1 MARRKWIDKK
11 SAAHFTLVHRP
22 QNDPRIHDES
32 APAMVLNPTQAPNLN
47 GTSSGTSIRSRRL
60 DDLASQLGSDVDAI
74 RANEGEAA
82 NFGVFFD
89 DTEYDYMQHLREI
102 GQSGGE
108 AVFVESTASLNAANK
123 ARQKTSLA
131 DALQKMDLQHRSE
144 DLLDEDILPAKA
156 LQRITYQNQQDVPD
170 AIAGFKPDMD
180 PRLREVLE
188 ALEDEAYVDDDE
200 SNDDLFQELA
210 KDGEELDQDEFEDT
224 YGYDDDD
231 DDDGWESDATE
242 KPTKP
247 HTGFADS
254 RAGRGTDGDE
264 DDEAR
269 DTVPELVDLSA
280 AAQQAPPPLGEGGV
294 EGIEGAEGPS
304 DDWMEDFK
312 KFKKDQSTAGGAAA
326 PRKKITPAMSEV
338 QSSVWTTTTMGG
350 RKKKRKGALTQ
361 QSGFSMTSSSLVRTE
376 QLTLLDAR
384 FDKIDELYNNDDDE
398 GMSGYGDDMKSVS
411 AFSTT
416 SSVQGPLRGD
426 FDGIMD
432 EFLGGYR
439 MQGKR
444 AVKKG
449 AKQTGLEQLD
459 EIRRGLGPARLSTR
473 RK

>member
-32 APAMVLNPTQAPNLN
+32 APAMVLNPTQAPNFN
-47 GTSSGTSIRSRRL
+47 GTSTGTSVRSRQL
-60 DDLASQLGSDVDAI
+60 DDLASQLGADVEDI

-89 DTEYDYMQHLREI
+89 DSEYDYMQHLREI

-131 DALQKMDLQHRSE
+131 DALEKMDLQQRSE
-144 DLLDEDILPAKA
+144 DLLDADILPAKA

-210 KDGEELDQDEFEDT
+210 KDNEELDQDEFEDM
-224 YGYDDDD
+224 YGYDEDE
-231 DDDGWESDATE
+231 DDGWESDATE
-242 KPTKP
+242 KPSKPP
-247 HTGFADS
+247 HTGEN
-254 RAGRGTDGDE
+254 GEKGENDE

-269 DTVPELVDLSA
+269 DSVPELVDLSA
-280 AAQQAPPPLGEGGV
+280 AAQQVPPPLVGE
-294 EGIEGAEGPS
+294 EGAEGPS

-312 KFKKDQSTAGGAAA
+312 KFKKDQNTAGAA
-326 PRKKITPAMSEV
+326 PRKKATPGAMSEV

-361 QSGFSMTSSSLVRTE
+361 QSGFSMTSSSLVRTD
-376 QLTLLDAR
+376 QLSLLDAR
-384 FDKIDELYNNDDDE
+384 FDKIDEMYNMMDDDDGE
-398 GMSGYGDDMKSVS
+398 GMSGYGDDMKSMS

-416 SSVQGPLRGD
+416 SSVQGPLRND

-432 EFLGGYR
+432 EFLGGYQ

-444 AVKKG
+444 KVKKG
-449 AKQTGLEQLD
+449 AKQTGLEQLE
-459 EIRRGLGPARLSTR
+459 EIRRGLGPARLSAATR
-473 RK
+473 RNY

>member
-1 MARRKWIDKK
+1 MPRRKWIDKK
-11 SAAHFTLVHRP
+11 TAAHFTLVHRP

-32 APAMVLNPTQAPNLN
+32 APAMVLNPTRAPNVN
-47 GTSSGTSIRSRRL
+47 GTSSGTSIHSRQL
-60 DDLASQLGSDVDAI
+60 SDLASQLGSDVDEI
-74 RANEGEAA
+74 RDNEGEAA

-89 DTEYDYMQHLREI
+89 DSEYDYMQHLREI
-102 GQSGGE
+102 GKSGGE

-131 DALQKMDLQHRSE
+131 DALEKMDLQHRSE

-156 LQRITYQNQQDVPD
+156 LRRITYQNQQDVPD

-200 SNDDLFQELA
+200 SNDDLFRELA
-210 KDGEELDQDEFEDT
+210 MENEELDQDEFEDM
-224 YGYDDDD
+224 YGFDDE
-231 DDDGWESDATE
+231 DDGWESDATE
-242 KPTKP
+242 RPSKP
-247 HTGFADS
+247 HTGFDDS
-254 RAGRGTDGDE
+254 SAGGDGDE
-264 DDEAR
+264 GDEAR
-269 DTVPELVDLSA
+269 DTVPELVDLSH
-280 AAQQAPPPLGEGGV
+280 AAQRAPPPLGEDGV
-294 EGIEGAEGPS
+294 EGAEGPS
-304 DDWMEDFK
+304 DEWMEDFK
-312 KFKKDQSTAGGAAA
+312 KFKKDQSAAAA

-376 QLTLLDAR
+376 QMTLLDAR
-384 FDKIDELYNNDDDE
+384 FDKIDEMYNNDDDE

-416 SSVQGPLRGD
+416 SSVQGPLRND

-432 EFLGGYR
+432 EFLGGYQ

-459 EIRRGLGPARLSTR
+459 EIRKGLGPARLSTR
-473 RK
+473 RKC

>member
-1 MARRKWIDKK
+1 
-11 SAAHFTLVHRP
+11 
-22 QNDPRIHDES
+22 
-32 APAMVLNPTQAPNLN
+32 MVLNPTRAPNVN
-47 GTSSGTSIRSRRL
+47 GTSSGTSIHSRQL
-60 DDLASQLGSDVDAI
+60 SDLASQLGSDVDEI
-74 RANEGEAA
+74 RDNEGEAA

-89 DTEYDYMQHLREI
+89 DSEYDYMQHLREI
-102 GQSGGE
+102 GKSGGE

-131 DALQKMDLQHRSE
+131 DALEKMDLQHRSE

-156 LQRITYQNQQDVPD
+156 LRRITYQNQQDVPD

-200 SNDDLFQELA
+200 SNDDLFRELA
-210 KDGEELDQDEFEDT
+210 MENEELDQDEFEDM
-224 YGYDDDD
+224 YGFDDE
-231 DDDGWESDATE
+231 DDGWESDATE
-242 KPTKP
+242 RPSKP
-247 HTGFADS
+247 HTGFDDS
-254 RAGRGTDGDE
+254 SAGGDGDE
-264 DDEAR
+264 GDEAR
-269 DTVPELVDLSA
+269 DTVPELVDLSH
-280 AAQQAPPPLGEGGV
+280 AAQRAPPPLGEDGV
-294 EGIEGAEGPS
+294 EGAEGPS
-304 DDWMEDFK
+304 DEWMEDFK
-312 KFKKDQSTAGGAAA
+312 KFKKDQSAAAA

-376 QLTLLDAR
+376 QMTLLDAR
-384 FDKIDELYNNDDDE
+384 FDKIDEMYNNDDDE

-416 SSVQGPLRGD
+416 SSVQGPLRND

-432 EFLGGYR
+432 EFLGGYQ

-459 EIRRGLGPARLSTR
+459 EIRKGLGPARLSTR
-473 RK
+473 RKC

>member
-1 MARRKWIDKK
+1 MPRRKFIDKK
-11 SAAHFTLVHRP
+11 TAAHFTLVHRP

-32 APAMVLNPTQAPNLN
+32 APAMVLNPTQAPNFN
-47 GTSSGTSIRSRRL
+47 GTSTGTSVRSRQL
-60 DDLASQLGSDVDAI
+60 NDLASQLGSDVEDI

-89 DTEYDYMQHLREI
+89 DSEYDYMQHLREI
-102 GQSGGE
+102 GQGGGE

-200 SNDDLFQELA
+200 TNDDLFQELA
-210 KDGEELDQDEFEDT
+210 KDGEELDQYEFEDT
-224 YGYDDDD
+224 YGYDD

-242 KPTKP
+242 KPSKP
-247 HTGFADS
+247 HTGFDDS
-254 RAGRGTDGDE
+254 SAGRDVDDDE

-280 AAQQAPPPLGEGGV
+280 AAQQAPPLVGEEGV
-294 EGIEGAEGPS
+294 EGAEGPS

-312 KFKKDQSTAGGAAA
+312 KFKKDQTTTAA

-361 QSGFSMTSSSLVRTE
+361 QSGFSMTSSSLVRTD
-376 QLTLLDAR
+376 QLSLLDAR
-384 FDKIDELYNNDDDE
+384 FDKIDEMYNMDDDE

-416 SSVQGPLRGD
+416 SSVQGPLRND

-432 EFLGGYR
+432 EFLGGYQ

-449 AKQTGLEQLD
+449 AKQTGLEQLE
-459 EIRRGLGPARLSTR
+459 EIRRGLGPPRLTKSTR
-473 RK
+473 QKF

>member
-1 MARRKWIDKK
+1 MPRRKWIDKK

-32 APAMVLNPTQAPNLN
+32 APAMVLNPTQAPNTN
-47 GTSSGTSIRSRRL
+47 GTSSGTSVRSRHL
-60 DDLASQLGSDVDAI
+60 DDLASQLGSEVDEI

-89 DTEYDYMQHLREI
+89 DSEYDYMQHLREI
-102 GQSGGE
+102 GQGGGE

-123 ARQKTSLA
+123 AKQKTSLA

-210 KDGEELDQDEFEDT
+210 KDGEELDEDEFEDT
-224 YGYDDDD
+224 YGYDDE

-247 HTGFADS
+247 HTGFDDS
-254 RAGRGTDGDE
+254 RAGREASDDE

-280 AAQQAPPPLGEGGV
+280 GSQQAPPPLP
-294 EGIEGAEGPS
+294 EGAEGPS

-312 KFKKDQSTAGGAAA
+312 KFKKDQSTAAA
-326 PRKKITPAMSEV
+326 PRKKVTPAMSEV
-338 QSSVWTTTTMGG
+338 QSSIWTTTTSGG

-376 QLTLLDAR
+376 QMTLLDAR
-384 FDKIDELYNNDDDE
+384 FDKIDEMYNNDDD
-398 GMSGYGDDMKSVS
+398 GFSGYGDDMKSMS

-416 SSVQGPLRGD
+416 SSVQGPLRND
-426 FDGIMD
+426 FNGIMD
-432 EFLGGYR
+432 EFLGGYT

-444 AVKKG
+444 AIKKG
-449 AKQTGLEQLD
+449 RQQTGLEQLE
-459 EIRRGLGPARLSTR
+459 EIRKGLGPARLSTR
-473 RK
+473 RKY